1 MAIFPGSVATDA
13 GLYVAVNN
21 LSTLLTDNPLTIG
34 ATTVNVISTTGFP
47 TAGAIS
53 IGAEIIFYTGIT
65 ATSFT
70 GCTRGADGTSAA
82 AHALNDQVDHNVIAF
97 HHNVLKDEIIALES
111 FISTHLGLT
120 TVVTAAE
127 FERLSGV
134 TSPIQTQ
141 LNGKEPTITVLTVAK
156 GGTNSG
162 AALSNNRI
170 IRSLGGAIVE
180 AAAIT
185 ANRAV
190 VSDADG
196 IPVHSDTTA
205 GQIGSISLLT
215 PDRVPYINGG
225 GNFESSPISSAEL
238 AFLDNVTSNVQTQL
252 DGKVNDTGDTM
263 TGDLDMS
270 SNDIRR
276 VATLNDTFL
285 SGFRNRVPN
294 GEMRFDQRN
303 GGATYTLN
311 AASTRN
317 LDCWVAT
324 GIAAAGVMSL
334 ARTTTTPPTG
344 FSHYMRLTVTTAD
357 ASLAATDRYVIDTR
371 IEGSSMRDMLFGSA
385 DAKQVT
391 LSFWVRSSLT
401 GTFGGSFMND
411 VNNRSYVF
419 SYTINA
425 ANTWEKKTIT
435 LTGDTAGTWQNVD
448 GQMGIVIHWSLGVG
462 SNFQKAAGA
471 WGAGQTYSF
480 SGETALIST
489 NAATFDLTGVQFE
502 IGGAASHFEHL
513 DTQVGL
519 ARVQRYIEKS
529 YALDTALATNTT
541 TNAMRIACTQ
551 AGGGTRTIGAR
562 AFMVQ
567 KAVTPTITLYAP
579 DGTTGNLE
587 WLTTGGS
594 VNERAATVSL
604 PGTQQFTVF
613 RDENVAA
620 AEYIATGHFFATAE
634 F

>member
-111 FISTHLGLT
+111 FLSTHLGLAT
-120 TVVTAAE
+120 TVTAAE

-196 IPVHSDTTA
+196 IPTHSATTDS
-205 GQIGSISLLT
+205 QLGSIALLT

-252 DGKVNDTGDTM
+252 DSMLPKDGSEPM
-263 TGDLDMS
+263 TGDLDMDG
-270 SNDIRR
+270 NDLVD
-276 VATLNDTFL
+276 VASINNTAI
-285 SGFRNRVPN
+285 SGFRNRYSN
-294 GEMRFDQRN
+294 GEFRFDQRN
-303 GGATYTLN
+303 EGGGYTVN
-311 AASTRN
+311 ASSIRT
-317 LDCWVAT
+317 LDMVFAE
-324 GIAAAGVMSL
+324 APPAQGVFTVQRSGV
-334 ARTTTTPPTG
+334 TPAD
-344 FSHYMRLTVTTAD
+344 FLTCLRVDVTTAD
-357 ASLAATDRYVIDTR
+357 ASVTAAENYDVRFCA
-371 IEGSSMRDMLFGSA
+371 EGNDVRDFFMGTA
-385 DAKQVT
+385 GAKTFTV
-391 LSFWVRSSLT
+391 SFWVRSSVT
-401 GTFGGSFMND
+401 GTFGFRVGNSAF
-411 VNNRSYVF
+411 NRSYVGQ
-419 SYTINA
+419 YTINV
-425 ANTWEKKTIT
+425 ANTYEKKTVTIP
-435 LTGDTAGTWQNVD
+435 GDVTGTWET
-448 GQMGIVIHWSLGVG
+448 GT
-462 SNFQKAAGA
+462 AAGIRFQFDMGSGSDLEGTANA
-471 WGAGQTYSF
+471 WQAGNFLRTS
-480 SGETALIST
+480 TNVRLIST
-489 NAATFDLTGVQFE
+489 VSASWFITGFQLELGSQATAFE
-502 IGGAASHFEHL
+502 YLPENVA
-513 DTQVGL
+513 L
-519 ARVQRYIEKS
+519 ARIQRYIEKS
-529 YALDTALATNTT
+529 YPQGTALGASATTDHVRLIGAKIGVNNVTLSHIPFKVT
-541 TNAMRIACTQ
+541 KRSSPSISVNVP
-551 AGGGTRTIGAR
+551 GGGVSGSWTWITSAGAGTNRT
-562 AFMVQ
+562 
-567 KAVTPTITLYAP
+567 TPVDVAGRSGFTLNQGINETEFIAQ
-579 DGTTGNLE
+579 GH
-587 WLTTGGS
+587 WL
-594 VNERAATVSL
+594 
-604 PGTQQFTVF
+604 
-613 RDENVAA
+613 
-620 AEYIATGHFFATAE
+620 ATAE
-634 F
+634 V